1 MNICFLRLIIIN
13 RYFLYTIYK
22 NYPGQNTN
30 LTTFTLSSI
39 SPSLF
44 YGCVL
49 QHGSPLPKLVWKKD
63 GGILPN
69 QTYQIVDS
77 TYSRATL
84 HFKVCNHDRKEF
96 VPPVCYILCLYLYVL
111 YGVLRNTTVVFLSN
125 FELNYWKRPSPRR
138 KSTVYIMYNTRLG
151 HNSISK

>member
-1 MNICFLRLIIIN
+1 MNICFFRLIIIN
-13 RYFLYTIYK
+13 RYFLCTIYK

-39 SPSLF
+39 SPFLF
-44 YGCVL
+44 YALVL

-69 QTYQIVDS
+69 QTYQLVDS

-84 HFKVCNHDRKEF
+84 HIKVSNHDRKEF
-96 VPPVCYILCLYLYVL
+96 VPPVLYSMLIPLCS
-111 YGVLRNTTVVFLSN
+111 LRLPKKYNRVF
-125 FELNYWKRPSPRR
+125 FC
-138 KSTVYIMYNTRLG
+138 
-151 HNSISK
+151 